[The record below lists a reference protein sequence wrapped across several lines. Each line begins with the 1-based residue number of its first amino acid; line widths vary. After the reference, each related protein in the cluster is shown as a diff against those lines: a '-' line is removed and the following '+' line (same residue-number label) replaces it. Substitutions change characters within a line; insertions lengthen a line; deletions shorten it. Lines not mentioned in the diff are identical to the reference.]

1 MGPFRELRMKK
12 TAQGGIKDERDTHH
26 VGLRMKSDTRYM
38 DLRMKSDTRLLAY
51 CFWSS
56 SVEIP
61 RQLEATRWMDFDFR
75 VARVSFLDFQLAR
88 VTSIWRGAQ
97 IHLARV
103 FFRRL
108 YYWFKSHKTTIQY
121 VTLLCMLFESPKNC
135 WVQIRTYS
143 IFHRL
148 PPTAVQIYGHL
159 SKPAPHS
166 GFSKT
171 EKNQKY
177 FFSMSP
183 FSTSTRPSKMGI

>member
-1 MGPFRELRMKK
+1 MKKTAPRGIKDEKDRASWSQTLGDKGLRMKK

-88 VTSIWRGAQ
+88 VTSIWRVAQ

-108 YYWFKSHKTTIQY
+108 YI
-121 VTLLCMLFESPKNC
+121 
-135 WVQIRTYS
+135 
-143 IFHRL
+143 
-148 PPTAVQIYGHL
+148 
-159 SKPAPHS
+159 
-166 GFSKT
+166 
-171 EKNQKY
+171 
-177 FFSMSP
+177 
-183 FSTSTRPSKMGI
+183 